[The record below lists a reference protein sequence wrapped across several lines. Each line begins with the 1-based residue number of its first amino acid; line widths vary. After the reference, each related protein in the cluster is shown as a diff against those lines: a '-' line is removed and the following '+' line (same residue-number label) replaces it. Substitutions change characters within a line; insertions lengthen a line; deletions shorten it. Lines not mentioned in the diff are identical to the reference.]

1 MCLIWVLFFFF
12 FSFCYYAC
20 FDLFFLSFCFL
31 SFLCSVHLLR
41 SGENNSRLDTYTY
54 IKDADQED
62 EVLQATSSCITPNL
76 PFPIS
81 ITSVKLY
88 LTQINLTKK
97 KKKGHEMR
105 VPFPTT
111 RVAAAMTRVGNAVG
125 DELFPILVWL
135 TVFGV
140 TRVAPSLILRLSIAV
155 PQSMDVPPLLRWR
168 RTSTST
174 GLSADELSARLADL
188 INNTPSGSS
197 SSNNGSSATASLLDA
212 SAWTRASRRLS
223 ENLVSILTY
232 PQRLL
237 TYVLFQHSQRL
248 ALQASAT
255 TPHSR
260 PVVVRLLLRLVTSF
274 TANWVHASGNMLYDT
289 VVTYLSTRLGS
300 WSAGGTAGFVMGNGG
315 PGANASSTRLGSG
328 WRDLLFASCVSTS
341 INFLLQTIWLET
353 MTSAGELRAFGRT
366 QDNGASTAASGD
378 DPITSFTHVVLSTLA
393 RLGSKDTLYR
403 LGRMALQP
411 QQPQQ
416 PSPYSSPRT
425 SSSFSSTPA
434 PLPPTSATATR
445 AAASVA
451 SRVYLCGGNSFVFA
465 LSGFRFTFYGDV
477 QQLTTSA
484 ANCMTDALDLLL
496 RQANQRVAAQR
507 YLSDFSS
514 SASSSDITDG
524 VGSGHVWRPPASLQ
538 SARLAASSDVVLSPA
553 SSMQLLPIYLVNFAV
568 GAGVGLMWR
577 EQRVLL
583 TAGRKVPLV
592 RSVLAVLSPLPPPP
606 LKLPDA
612 LQELSPECHILL
624 IDASGH
630 VEVVAED
637 HTAPIVKREEGSADD
652 PLALHAPASTPTATA
667 PTRARL
673 VVPQDLFCPI
683 KRTLM
688 CDPVQ
693 TVDGFTYDRD
703 GIEEWLRVHDTAP
716 LTNLHLD
723 SVAVRVNWGA
733 RRQVEALIAQFV
745 AAVGT
750 P

>member
-1 MCLIWVLFFFF
+1 MCFIWVLFFFF
-12 FSFCYYAC
+12 SRFVIMLVLISSSSPFAFFPFCAASTC
-20 FDLFFLSFCFL
+20 SAAVKIT
-31 SFLCSVHLLR
+31 LC
-41 SGENNSRLDTYTY
+41 LDTYTY

-76 PFPIS
+76 PFRFS

-188 INNTPSGSS
+188 INSTPSGSS

-248 ALQASAT
+248 ALQASVT

-366 QDNGASTAASGD
+366 QDNGASSAASGD

-411 QQPQQ
+411 QQP
-416 PSPYSSPRT
+416 SPYSSSRT

-637 HTAPIVKREEGSADD
+637 HTAPIVKREEGSTDD